1 MRTTTILMLSL
12 LALAASWRL
21 LPHPDNMT
29 PVMAVALFAG
39 LWLKQP
45 LLRIAAPVGVML
57 VSDLLLG
64 FHDTMV
70 FVYVAMLVPVLAAP
84 LLKGRRAPAYAGM
97 AIANALVFFLV
108 TNAGVWLVSG
118 MYNPGL
124 EGLLQSYVMGLPF
137 LWKSLAGDLFFTLLF
152 YHAFVL
158 ASQAGAER
166 AGVAIDTARRQQH

>member
-1 MRTTTILMLSL
+1 MRITTILMLCL
-12 LALAASWRL
+12 LSLAASWRL

-45 LLRIAAPVGVML
+45 ILRIAAPLGVML
-57 VSDLLLG
+57 VSDLILG

-70 FVYVAMLVPVLAAP
+70 FVYLAMLVPVLAAP
-84 LLKGRRAPAYAGM
+84 LLQGRKAPAYAGM
-97 AIANALVFFLV
+97 AVTNALVFFLV

-118 MYNPGL
+118 MYSPGL

-137 LWKSLAGDLFFTLLF
+137 LWKSLAGDLFFTLVF
-152 YHAFVL
+152 YHAFSL
-158 ASQAGAER
+158 ASQADASR
-166 AGVAIDTARRQQH
+166 AGAVAEAARHKQY

>member
-1 MRTTTILMLSL
+1 MAPLCPNVSLGMAAALGILRALFREDLAMRTTTILMLSL

-70 FVYVAMLVPVLAAP
+70 LVYIALLVP
-84 LLKGRRAPAYAGM
+84 
-97 AIANALVFFLV
+97 
-108 TNAGVWLVSG
+108 
-118 MYNPGL
+118 
-124 EGLLQSYVMGLPF
+124 
-137 LWKSLAGDLFFTLLF
+137 
-152 YHAFVL
+152 
-158 ASQAGAER
+158 
-166 AGVAIDTARRQQH
+166 

>member
-70 FVYVAMLVPVLAAP
+70 FVYVAMLLPVLAAP
-84 LLKGRRAPAYAGM
+84 LLKGRKAPAYAGM
-97 AIANALVFFLV
+97 AVANALIFFLV

-118 MYNPGL
+118 MYSPGL

-137 LWKSLAGDLFFTLLF
+137 LWKSLAGDLFFALLF
-152 YHAFVL
+152 YHAFAL
-158 ASQAGAER
+158 ASEAGRAPAGA
-166 AGVAIDTARRQQH
+166 ATQAARGQQR